1 MSHFPCN
8 VHQKDCTE
16 LKEYKTAN
24 PAKILPLSGFG
35 YVTIHETRPCKDK
48 LILSQVVVDTEDRT
62 DNDVSEIQPDPADK
76 QLADMSLH
84 ADTTRKPSFKPE
96 HYQALEALFARK
108 NPGIENLDFH
118 Y

>member
-1 MSHFPCN
+1 MLNFPCN

-24 PAKILPLSGFG
+24 PAKILPLSGLC
-35 YVTIHETRPCKDK
+35 YVTIYDTLSFLDE
-48 LILSQVVVDTEDRT
+48 LFLSQVAVDTEDRT

-76 QLADMSLH
+76 QPADLSLH

-108 NPGIENLDFH
+108 NPGIENLDLN
-118 Y
+118 